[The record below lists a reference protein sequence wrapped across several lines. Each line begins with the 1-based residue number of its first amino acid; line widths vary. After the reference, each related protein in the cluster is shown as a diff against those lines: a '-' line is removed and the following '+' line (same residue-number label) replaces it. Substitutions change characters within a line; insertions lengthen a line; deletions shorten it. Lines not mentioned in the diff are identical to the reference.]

1 MCSPYFPQTNF
12 REEGEKK
19 KKKQGFFLPPPI
31 FTLLNL
37 TAELF
42 SVLPRG
48 EVTDF
53 FFNATVR
60 YSYSRGDIL
69 LFYQLSD

>member
-42 SVLPRG
+42 SVLTRG

-53 FFNATVR
+53 FFLMLQYGTVTAEVI
-60 YSYSRGDIL
+60 SCS
-69 LFYQLSD
+69 FTS

>member
-12 REEGEKK
+12 REEGEKKKK

-42 SVLPRG
+42 SVLTRG

-53 FFNATVR
+53 FLMLQYGTVTAEVI
-60 YSYSRGDIL
+60 SCS
-69 LFYQLSD
+69 FTS